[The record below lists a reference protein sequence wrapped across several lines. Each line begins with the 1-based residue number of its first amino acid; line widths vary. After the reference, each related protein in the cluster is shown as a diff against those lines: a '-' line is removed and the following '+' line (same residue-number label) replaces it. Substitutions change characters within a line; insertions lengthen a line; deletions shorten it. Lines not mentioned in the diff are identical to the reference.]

1 MLCHK
6 LYVDEA
12 VAAVVVVIAI
22 VIAIAVDHQ
31 LHVVIFL
38 PTNVLIESLPT

>member
-12 VAAVVVVIAI
+12 VAAVVVVI